1 MLETLIAI
9 LLSLGL
15 NFGTNDT
22 NNVLLDSSTNSKLS
36 ESSEYQDFLK
46 NLDPKQDS
54 PIIVVPD
61 VDPKQ

>member
-1 MLETLIAI
+1 MIETLIAI

-22 NNVLLDSSTNSKLS
+22 NNVILDSSTSAKLC
-36 ESSEYQDFLK
+36 ESATYQEFLK